1 MFGRFIGSTCLLE
14 ELNILTSEEGNY
26 REGTQRRKEETLIPI

>member
-14 ELNILTSEEGNY
+14 ELNFLTSEEGNY
-26 REGTQRRKEETLIPI
+26 REGTQRRKKETLIPI